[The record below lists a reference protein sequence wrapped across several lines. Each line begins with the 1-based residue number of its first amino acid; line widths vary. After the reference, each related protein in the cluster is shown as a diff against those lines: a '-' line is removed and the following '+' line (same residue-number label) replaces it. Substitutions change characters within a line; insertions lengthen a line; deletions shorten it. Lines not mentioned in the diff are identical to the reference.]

1 MLAARPMFNSFPDST
16 RGFTLIE
23 LMIAVAILAIIV
35 GIAVPAYQGYIREAQ
50 LGTARINADSLRV
63 FLEDWRLE
71 NSTYQIVAGEAK
83 YDPEAKTELGW
94 TPDGDQDLY
103 SYQVVGATTNSYAVE
118 ITYKPSGRWLRC
130 ENRMSKCCDG
140 TGSVNACP

>member
-1 MLAARPMFNSFPDST
+1 MQSSVTPVDRY

-23 LMIAVAILAIIV
+23 LMIAIAILAIITA
-35 GIAVPAYQGYIREAQ
+35 IAVPAYQGYIREAQ

-71 NSTYQIVAGEAK
+71 NNTYRIVTGEAD
-83 YDPEAKTELGW
+83 YDPETKTELGW

-103 SYQVVGATTNSYAVE
+103 NYEIVGATTNSYTVV
-118 ITYKPSGRWLRC
+118 ITYTPSGRWLRC
-130 ENRMSKCCDG
+130 ENRMNTCCDG
-140 TGSVNACP
+140 TGDITACP